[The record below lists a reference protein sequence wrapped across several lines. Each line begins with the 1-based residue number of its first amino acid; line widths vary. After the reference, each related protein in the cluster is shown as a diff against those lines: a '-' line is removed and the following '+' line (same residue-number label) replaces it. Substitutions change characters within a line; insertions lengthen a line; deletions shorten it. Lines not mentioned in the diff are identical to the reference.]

1 MIENKKYRI
10 KKSIRRSKC
19 CDPYF
24 DHTGLHPAGM
34 VCPLRFLK

>member
-1 MIENKKYRI
+1 MIENKSI
-10 KKSIRRSKC
+10 GSKSIRRSKC